1 LIRLNKFLAKA
12 GIASRRHADLL
23 LQQGR
28 VAVNGQTVSQ
38 LGVSVD
44 ESKDKVTFDDKP
56 VRLKNEFFYLM
67 LNKPTGYIV
76 SVKDESDREV
86 VMELIPAE
94 LRRYVKPV
102 GRLDRDTSGLL
113 LLTNDG
119 ELAFRL
125 THPRYNINKT
135 YYAKCRNRLTPSAI
149 EKFQKGIELE
159 DGITQPAQIEIL
171 SLKDNQS
178 EFRITIHEGRKRQ
191 VRRMCRAVDCPVV
204 SLKRIA
210 FGPLSL
216 DQLKV
221 KNSRPLTD
229 KEIRALKKAVGL

>member
-1 LIRLNKFLAKA
+1 MIRLNKYLAKA
-12 GIASRRHADLL
+12 GIASRRNADLL

-28 VAVNGQTVSQ
+28 VAVNGQVISQ
-38 LGVSVD
+38 LGTSID

-56 VRLKNEFFYLM
+56 VKLKDEFFYLM

-76 SVKDESDREV
+76 SVKDEKDRSV

-94 LRRYVKPV
+94 YRRYVKPV

-119 ELAFRL
+119 ELAFKL

-135 YYAKCRNRLTPSAI
+135 YHAKCRNRLTTSAI
-149 EKFQKGIELE
+149 EKFQKGIELD
-159 DGITQPAQIEIL
+159 DGPTQPADIEIL
-171 SLKDNQS
+171 SLKDDQS

-191 VRRMCRAVDCPVV
+191 VRRMCLAVGCPVI

-210 FGPLSL
+210 FGPLIL

-221 KNSRPLTD
+221 KNCRILSDR
-229 KEIRALKKAVGL
+229 EIRALKKAIGL